1 MLSIKIFYSYGY
13 WFWII
18 LFAHLNDKHWFI
30 IFFPQVWKVLL
41 DTFHIGILFM
51 FHYTFIHKLKSLN
64 TSSSRFIL
72 NYYICPILCTA
83 QSSALNFGLMVTE
96 ISIIDTRRPKLWS
109 KKFRNSCKHSPL
121 FWFVEWWTVNVPWVY
136 KLWCLIFLSIF

>member
-1 MLSIKIFYSYGY
+1 MDMLFIKNFYSYGY

-51 FHYTFIHKLKSLN
+51 FHYTFIHTLKSLN

-72 NYYICPILCTA
+72 NIKIHPQLLYRPNSLQWTLVLWLPRYQSLIQAGQNYEAKNLEILA
-83 QSSALNFGLMVTE
+83 SIHLFPGSLNE
-96 ISIIDTRRPKLWS
+96 
-109 KKFRNSCKHSPL
+109 
-121 FWFVEWWTVNVPWVY
+121 
-136 KLWCLIFLSIF
+136 LWCLIFLSIF